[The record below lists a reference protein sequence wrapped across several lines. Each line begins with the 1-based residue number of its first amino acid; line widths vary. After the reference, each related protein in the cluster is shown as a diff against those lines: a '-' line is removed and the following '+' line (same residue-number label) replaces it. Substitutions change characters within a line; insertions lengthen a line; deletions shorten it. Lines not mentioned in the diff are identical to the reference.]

1 MLNTAV
7 GLEALEAFMA
17 LRRKRGLSFPHPI
30 ERQFESDTSARRCQR
45 LTTGILVSVLIY
57 NLFLIA
63 DWLLVPDMFWRAV
76 VIHLGLVTPWMLAA
90 AWLISRRPRR
100 SMRESI
106 AASIPLVI
114 ILQILY
120 VFASTASKDA
130 AHYQYVVI
138 PTLLYTNIS
147 LHRLAFP
154 FALRVTAIIA
164 LGHAAVILAVG
175 HLSAPIVVMILVQLA
190 ACAYITLVA
199 NYQMERDLR
208 KAYLY
213 SLRDRL
219 RHALAD
225 AASRRDA
232 LTGLANRHHMDAE
245 LNRLWHSP
253 HDQVSPVSIVLVDVD
268 HFKSLNDR
276 YGHAAGDLCL
286 KRLAAIVM
294 AELRGTGDIAVRF
307 GGEEFLLLLPQM
319 QLADAIRVAD
329 RIRRAIEATAIPNEG
344 TGPGKIVTASF
355 GIASSCVLDLS
366 AEELLA
372 AADSALYAA
381 KRTGRNRVW
390 PPLAGNEKKCDDGQ
404 PATAQRRSRRQIA

>member
-7 GLEALEAFMA
+7 GLDALEAFMA
-17 LRRKRGLSFPHPI
+17 HRGKRGLSFPQPI
-30 ERQFESDTSARRCQR
+30 EQQFESDTSTRRCQR
-45 LTTGILVSVLIY
+45 LTTGILVSVVIY
-57 NLFLIA
+57 NLFLVA
-63 DWLLVPDMFWRAV
+63 DWLLVPDVFWRAV
-76 VIHLGLVTPWMLAA
+76 AIHLGIVTPWMLAA
-90 AWLISRRPRR
+90 VWLISGRPRR
-100 SMRESI
+100 VVRESI

-114 ILQILY
+114 TLQILY
-120 VFASTASKDA
+120 GFAATTSRNA

-138 PTLLYTNIS
+138 PTLLYANIA
-147 LHRLAFP
+147 LHRLEFP
-154 FALRVTAIIA
+154 FALRVTAIIVLA
-164 LGHAAVILAVG
+164 HAAAVVVTG
-175 HLSAPIVVMILVQLA
+175 HMSAPIVVMTLAQLV
-190 ACAYITLVA
+190 ACAYIILVA

-245 LNRLWHSP
+245 IARLWRSP
-253 HDQVSPVSIVLVDVD
+253 HEQVSPVSVVLMDID

-294 AELRGTGDIAVRF
+294 AELRGSGDLAVRF
-307 GGEEFLLLLPQM
+307 GGEEFLLLLPQL
-319 QLADAIRVAD
+319 QLPDAIRIAE
-329 RIRRAIEATAIPNEG
+329 RIRKAIEATAIPNEG
-344 TGPGKIVTASF
+344 AGPGKIVTASF
-355 GIASSCVLDLS
+355 GIATSCILDLT
-366 AEELLA
+366 AEDLLA

-381 KRTGRNRVW
+381 KRSGRNRVW
-390 PPLAGNEKKCDDGQ
+390 PSPADESKGDAGSPPVAKRLPQ
-404 PATAQRRSRRQIA
+404 RQTA